1 MLSLGIKEC
10 VINDFADWKVT
21 TLDAAGAVEADPSVA
36 TQLVI
41 EGFGTFQSANIVDS
55 TVARKV
61 DAVKEIST
69 VFFTDDGLTG
79 GTKITPVANVIY
91 VVQFFVRTT
100 RYQSEY
106 ANDFIKQGR
115 PIVVEVVGDG
125 TSSLAELVIVAL
137 NARNSRFAIGE
148 ATPFTF
154 VVLGTDK
161 GLTNTVTHQS
171 LHIEKVLYRAKADL
185 LDTSSPIIVTTEGT
199 EGQGNGSQVEE
210 SVRMGFGENV
220 NPYGIKAG
228 TNVSV
233 GGAYSELFWKVN
245 VGITEKVGYVLDAS
259 PLSRQVSFNVFAN
272 ESGNDGSGGAIE
284 VITEFLLASRA
295 AGVITASVPVPGAYL
310 ADGTVLVNGVTAT
323 AAAAAALFIA

>member
-36 TQLVI
+36 TQMVI
-41 EGFGTFQSANIVDS
+41 EGFGTFQKANIIATS
-55 TVARKV
+55 VARKV
-61 DAVKEIST
+61 DWVKEIST
-69 VFFTDDGLTG
+69 VDLT
-79 GTKITPVANVIY
+79 TAPVPPANTVY

-100 RYQSEY
+100 RYQSEF

-125 TSSLAELVIVAL
+125 TKVLAQLVEEAL
-137 NARNSRFAIGE
+137 IARSSRFAIGD
-148 ATPFTF
+148 ANSFTTTRSTN
-154 VVLGTDK
+154 V
-161 GLTNTVTHQS
+161 LTNTVIHQS
-171 LHIEKVLYRAKADL
+171 LHIEKVLFRAKADL
-185 LDTSSPIIVTTEGT
+185 LDTSAAVVVTTEGT

-233 GGAYSELFWKVN
+233 GGAYSELFWKVS
-245 VGITEKVGYVLDAS
+245 VGVTEKVGFLLDGA
-259 PLSRQVSFNVFAN
+259 PLSRQVSFDVFAN
-272 ESGNDGSGGAIE
+272 ESGNLASAGPIE
-284 VITEFLLASRA
+284 VITEFLLDS
-295 AGVITASVPVPGAYL
+295 PGATIAVQNADQLNTFDSGGL
-310 ADGTVLVNGVTAT
+310 AIQDPAVTPDASTV
-323 AAAAAALFIA
+323 AALFIA

>member
-36 TQLVI
+36 TQMVI
-41 EGFGTFQSANIVDS
+41 EGFGTFQKANIIQTS
-55 TVARKV
+55 VARKV
-61 DAVKEIST
+61 DWVKEIST
-69 VFFTDDGLTG
+69 VDLT
-79 GTKITPVANVIY
+79 TTPVPAANQVF

-100 RYQSEY
+100 RYQSEF

-125 TSSLAELVIVAL
+125 TKVLAQLVEEAL
-137 NARNSRFAIGE
+137 IDRNARFAIGD
-148 ATPFTF
+148 ATPFTTTRSTN
-154 VVLGTDK
+154 V
-161 GLTNTVTHQS
+161 LTNTMIHQS
-171 LHIEKVLYRAKADL
+171 LRMEKVLYRAKADL
-185 LDTSSPIIVTTEGT
+185 LDTSVAVTVTTEGT

-233 GGAYSELFWKVN
+233 GGAYSEFFWKST
-245 VGITEKVGYVLDAS
+245 VGVTEKVGFLLDGA

-272 ESGNDGSGGAIE
+272 EAGNLDSGGPIE
-284 VITEFLLASRA
+284 VITEFLLDS
-295 AGVITASVPVPGAYL
+295 PGATI
-310 ADGTVLVNGVTAT
+310 AAQNQDQTNTFDNTGAHIQDPAVTPDASTV
-323 AAAAAALFIA
+323 AALFIA